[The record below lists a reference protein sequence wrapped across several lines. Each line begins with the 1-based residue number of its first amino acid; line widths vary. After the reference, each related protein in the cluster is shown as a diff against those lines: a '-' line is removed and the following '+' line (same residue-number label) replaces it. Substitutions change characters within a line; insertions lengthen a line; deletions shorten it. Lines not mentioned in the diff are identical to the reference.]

1 MLGVSSS
8 FVAVL
13 VLTYLFVYLPLK
25 RAIHVAEDRLE
36 GLTIRLGSEG
46 DYLRRLIAGVEK
58 RVEEARGEVI
68 DDCVSRSRDAAWAA
82 LEAFAVGSEG
92 AAPVSLTYALWSA
105 LRDGVSRDDRKEL
118 EARTVQP
125 KSLFDAMRESEG
137 KGDLNDLKAMAAAL
151 RDKPRRWEVPR
162 DLFDYLLAKGSAPAR
177 S

>member
-25 RAIHVAEDRLE
+25 RAIHVAQDGLE
-36 GLTIRLGSEG
+36 GLTIRLETERN
-46 DYLRRLIAGVEK
+46 YLRGLILDAQK
-58 RVEEARGEVI
+58 RAEEARVELIEDYV
-68 DDCVSRSRDAAWAA
+68 DRSGDAAWAA
-82 LEAFAVGSEG
+82 LEAFAAGAEGS
-92 AAPVSLTYALWSA
+92 APLSLTYALWSA

-137 KGDLNDLKAMAAAL
+137 KGDTRAMAAAL

-162 DLFDYLLAKGSAPAR
+162 DLFDLLVAKGRAPAR
-177 S
+177 G